1 MTFIN
6 AKMRQLTDTQIP
18 VTAMNCVQL
27 LVQTVTGGEFDQV
40 LYRYRSKMLGLQH
53 DTSSCYV
60 TVKWL

>member
-27 LVQTVTGGEFDQV
+27 LVQTVTGGEF
-40 LYRYRSKMLGLQH
+40 H
-53 DTSSCYV
+53 
-60 TVKWL
+60 